1 MLWHAMPPEVNAA
14 MLIGGAGPAPM
25 MEAAAAWEQLSIA
38 LGTQATGFA
47 GALAG
52 LTAAWH
58 GPGSDAA
65 TAASLPML
73 TWLQNAA
80 QYAQQNA
87 LKAAAQAEAY
97 VKAVGMTP
105 SLPEIAANR
114 ITTGVLTATNF
125 LGINTAPIGLNETDY
140 FIRMW
145 NQAGGAM
152 DVYQAETALNT
163 AFGPLESPPP
173 IVKSAAAQLAAAQVE
188 AAQFARS
195 LVSQPAV
202 TQVMGLAAEASDALA
217 TGDTTALAASLQTDA
232 AGLQTGVGGAA
243 AALTGSPISASTL
256 TQVAPVAAYAAP
268 SMLSQLVSQA
278 GSMGSMGGAGG
289 AGAGGAAAGVGDTTT
304 LAGAGGT
311 GPDGDKNDH
320 KGLLGTSPSSTHPL
334 AGGSGPSIG
343 KGMMYSDALPGSGGS
358 SARTSAMGDLLDKPS
373 QGVTPAAASA
383 GSSAAG
389 GGAAPMGMMGA
400 GAGAPTGTVSGV
412 RQNEMVP
419 AVHAQGDDDTLFD
432 DGDDW

>member
-1 MLWHAMPPEVNAA
+1 

-25 MEAAAAWEQLSIA
+25 MEAAAAWEQLSAA
-38 LGTQATGFA
+38 LGTEATGFA

-73 TWLQNAA
+73 SWLQNAA

-87 LKAAAQAEAY
+87 IKAAAQAEAY

-114 ITTGVLTATNF
+114 VTTGVLTATNF
-125 LGINTAPIGLNETDY
+125 FGINTAPIGLNETDY
-140 FIRMW
+140 FVRMW

-152 DVYQAETALNT
+152 DIYQAETALNT

-173 IVKSAAAQLAAAQVE
+173 IVKSAAAQVATAQVE
-188 AAQFARS
+188 AAQIARS
-195 LVSQPAV
+195 LLSQPAV
-202 TQVMGLAAEASDALA
+202 AQVTGLAAEASDALA
-217 TGDTTALAASLQTDA
+217 TGDTTALAASLQTDS
-232 AGLQTGVGGAA
+232 GDAA
-243 AALTGSPISASTL
+243 AALSGPGGAVAALSGQGGPVSASTL
-256 TQVAPVAAYAAP
+256 TQIAPTAAYAAP

-278 GSMGSMGGAGG
+278 SSMGSMGGAGV
-289 AGAGGAAAGVGDTTT
+289 GGASAGVGDTTT
-304 LAGAGGT
+304 LASAGGG
-311 GPDGDKNDH
+311 GPDGDKDSQI
-320 KGLLGTSPSSTHPL
+320 GLLGTNPSSTHPL

-343 KGMMYSDALPGSGGS
+343 KGMMYSEALPGSGGS
-358 SARTSAMGDLLDKPS
+358 SARTSAMGDLIDKPS
-373 QGVTPAAASA
+373 HGVTPAAASA

-400 GAGAPTGTVSGV
+400 GAGAGAPTGMVGGA

-419 AVHAQGDDDTLFD
+419 AVLTPGGDDTLFD

>member
-14 MLIGGAGPAPM
+14 MLISGAGPAPM
-25 MEAAAAWEQLSIA
+25 MEAAAAWAQLSAA
-38 LGTQATGFA
+38 LGTEATGFA
-47 GALAG
+47 SALAS

-73 TWLQNAA
+73 TWLQSAA

-125 LGINTAPIGLNETDY
+125 FGINTAPIGLNETDY
-140 FIRMW
+140 FLRMW

-173 IVKSAAAQLAAAQVE
+173 IVKSAAAQVAAAQVE

-195 LVSQPAV
+195 LVSQPGV

-232 AGLQTGVGGAA
+232 AGLQTGMGGAV
-243 AALTGSPISASTL
+243 AALTGQGSPISASTL
-256 TQVAPVAAYAAP
+256 TQMAPMAAYAAP
-268 SMLSQLVSQA
+268 SMMSQLVSQA

-289 AGAGGAAAGVGDTTT
+289 AGAGGAGAGVGDTTT

-311 GPDGDKNDH
+311 GPDGDKDKQ
-320 KGLLGTSPSSTHPL
+320 KGLLGTNPSSTHPL

-343 KGMMYSDALPGSGGS
+343 K
-358 SARTSAMGDLLDKPS
+358 
-373 QGVTPAAASA
+373 AASA
-383 GSSAAG
+383 ITAASRRST
-389 GGAAPMGMMGA
+389 A
-400 GAGAPTGTVSGV
+400 
-412 RQNEMVP
+412 
-419 AVHAQGDDDTLFD
+419 TLP
-432 DGDDW
+432 